1 MIIFNKYNHKNKLF
15 WIDKI
20 SRYKGKVSLRAL
32 KIYNGINPY
41 IRKLKESFKKN
52 GKIILTDNQINYIVS
67 NYNRDPMLINRVIR
81 ISSYI
86 GQELKELKN

>member
-1 MIIFNKYNHKNKLF
+1 LIKLA
-15 WIDKI
+15 
-20 SRYKGKVSLRAL
+20 KGRSALEHL

-41 IRKLKESFKKN
+41 IRKLKESFIKN

>member
-1 MIIFNKYNHKNKLF
+1 MIIFNKYKHKNKLF

-41 IRKLKESFKKN
+41 IRKLKRSLKKTV
-52 GKIILTDNQINYIVS
+52 K
-67 NYNRDPMLINRVIR
+67 
-81 ISSYI
+81 
-86 GQELKELKN
+86 

>member
-1 MIIFNKYNHKNKLF
+1 LIKLAD
-15 WIDKI
+15 I
-20 SRYKGKVSLRAL
+20 KGRSALEHL

-41 IRKLKESFKKN
+41 KRKLKESFIKN